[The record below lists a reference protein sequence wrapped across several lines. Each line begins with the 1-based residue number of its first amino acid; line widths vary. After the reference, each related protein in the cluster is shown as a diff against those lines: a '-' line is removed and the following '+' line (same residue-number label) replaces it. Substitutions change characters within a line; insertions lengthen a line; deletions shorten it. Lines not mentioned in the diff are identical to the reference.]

1 MGWLGRIIGGP
12 LGDAI
17 EDQLS
22 GDTPEKKGKRRSRNK
37 WLKPP
42 IPTDGPVD
50 IRELPEDNDTSD
62 RLVKPIP
69 GSVLKCDL
77 VLGAACHTGI
87 YLGNDRIVEVTEID
101 GRARVRAVS
110 PDEVLNGDPDSL
122 VRTGVTIYVAA
133 SGGKAL
139 GSAVIARRARASLN
153 RSRGK
158 YKLLENNCHMF
169 TRYCITGT
177 DSDESVL
184 TEEEIEEILCDTF
197 GVDSVTW
204 CSTGLG
210 YGDYSFDG
218 IDYEEEVEE
227 DEDEDEEEDEDWD
240 VESEDDDGYVVVG
253 SLSDMLKS
261 SARSSRK
268 TSIRQL
274 LGEKTTVCKKSS
286 KRAPAKKRS
295 ALKAAP
301 TKCVVPKTK
310 RRAFSKALSAKKAKP
325 TKKVAP
331 AKRAVPTA
339 KKRRHRGW
347 DMGL

>member
-110 PDEVLNGDPDSL
+110 PDEFLNGDPDSL

-153 RSRGK
+153 RSRGE

-169 TRYCITGT
+169 TRYCITGI

-184 TEEEIEEILCDTF
+184 TESEIEEILCDTF
-197 GVDSVTW
+197 GIDSVTW

-210 YGDYSFDG
+210 SGDYSFDD
-218 IDYEEEVEE
+218 IDYEEEEE
-227 DEDEDEEEDEDWD
+227 DDDEEEEDWD
-240 VESEDDDGYVVVG
+240 EESDDDDEYIEVAG
-253 SLSDMLKS
+253 SLSDILKDT
-261 SARSSRK
+261 SARRSGKVSIQHLFGGKK
-268 TSIRQL
+268 TV
-274 LGEKTTVCKKSS
+274 GKKFSNRS
-286 KRAPAKKRS
+286 PAKKRP

-301 TKCVVPKTK
+301 
-310 RRAFSKALSAKKAKP
+310 
-325 TKKVAP
+325 
-331 AKRAVPTA
+331 AKRAAPKA
-339 KKRRHRGW
+339 KRRRH
-347 DMGL
+347 